1 MSAMVISNDCW
12 RQILKADER
21 FSERNKFIC
30 TMQRSLSLEQ
40 LDEIQAER
48 VTLVIPQSYIK
59 TYPKERRDRIWT
71 ISRFIKYIS
80 GIEES

>member
-1 MSAMVISNDCW
+1 
-12 RQILKADER
+12 
-21 FSERNKFIC
+21 
-30 TMQRSLSLEQ
+30 MQRSLSLEQ